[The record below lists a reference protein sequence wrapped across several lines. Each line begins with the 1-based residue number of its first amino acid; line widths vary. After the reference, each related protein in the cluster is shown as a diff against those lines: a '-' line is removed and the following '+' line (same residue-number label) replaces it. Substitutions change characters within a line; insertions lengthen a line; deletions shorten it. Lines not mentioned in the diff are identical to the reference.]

1 MSPNQVSSALIGT
14 QSVVQAKAFS
24 ELIELWLSGQEM
36 VWAHWF
42 TYATLAYFGVTV
54 GFWLYRL
61 NAALGKYDALYII
74 PMLQASY
81 IVLATIAGGIF
92 FQVSRQSADLSC
104 SNFLPYHP
112 CSSPV
117 LESSPVSFLCM
128 LTPSLPCCTLQISY
142 ESASRSSRRS
152 SGGSPPVRAK
162 RFRVAVHDRLREGVQ
177 PPCLLAC
184 VSLNA
189 GRLLSPEDKE
199 VITWSLWRLGHSA
212 HPGSCSSSSAASRSC
227 SAASTYSFRT

>member
-42 TYATLAYFGVTV
+42 TYVTLAYFGVTV

-92 FQVSRQSADLSC
+92 FQVSRESADLSC
-104 SNFLPYHP
+104 SNCLRFITPVAFLV
-112 CSSPV
+112 SSPPLYLSCV
-117 LESSPVSFLCM
+117 CSPRASPAAPCKSPMNL
-128 LTPSLPCCTLQISY
+128 LPGVQDARVVAAT
-142 ESASRSSRRS
+142 
-152 SGGSPPVRAK
+152 PVRAK
-162 RFRVAVHDRLREGVQ
+162 RVRVAVRDRLREGVQ
-177 PPCLLAC
+177 TPCLLAC
-184 VSLNA
+184 ASLTA
-189 GRLLSPEDKE
+189 GRLLSPGQRGDNL
-199 VITWSLWRLGHSA
+199 VTLITLGHSA
-212 HPGSCSSSSAASRSC
+212 HPGSCSSSSAA
-227 SAASTYSFRT
+227 